1 MTLFRFALVGLG
13 VAALYVGTFLVLL
26 DLGIAKFTANI
37 LAFALAIIVQYIGQ
51 ATFTFR
57 QRLDDHMQMMRFLC
71 MIAAGFL
78 SASVITTVVG
88 PALDITDMAAA
99 ILVTLLLPIQNY
111 FIMKLWVFTQ
121 SPQTDEVAS

>member
-1 MTLFRFALVGLG
+1 
-13 VAALYVGTFLVLL
+13 
-26 DLGIAKFTANI
+26 
-37 LAFALAIIVQYIGQ
+37 
-51 ATFTFR
+51 
-57 QRLDDHMQMMRFLC
+57 MMRFLC

-78 SASVITTVVG
+78 TASVITSVVG
-88 PALDITDMAAA
+88 PALNITDMAAA